1 MCNISIII
9 NYLLLFSSKKMN
21 DSNLIIIQLYNNIGL
36 FIIVKI
42 IRPNKIIPLK
52 SQNLTTVF
60 NNTCIANQIYI
71 VFRLYILKKS
81 KFIVITTK
89 HKYEY

>member
-1 MCNISIII
+1 MCNIPIII

-36 FIIVKI
+36 FIIVKV
-42 IRPNKIIPLK
+42 IRPNKIISLK
-52 SQNLTTVF
+52 SQNLITVF

-89 HKYEY
+89 HKNEY